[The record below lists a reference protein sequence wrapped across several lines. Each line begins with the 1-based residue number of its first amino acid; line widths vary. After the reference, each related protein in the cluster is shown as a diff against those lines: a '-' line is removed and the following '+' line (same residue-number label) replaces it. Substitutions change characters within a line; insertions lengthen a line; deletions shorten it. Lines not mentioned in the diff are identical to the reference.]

1 MFTVQ
6 LSQGVYRG
14 CATVSAKAATF
25 RQALGFIGDLA
36 TDGAM
41 LITGPWNERDGRY
54 VMDVYDWCAC
64 WFSNPLVMA
73 QVIAPPGFTPVAS
86 GAVAEPATEADSRRA
101 AHPFPPPCTPA
112 RKAR

>member
-73 QVIAPPGFTPVAS
+73 QVIAPPAPRTGPHPRSSAS
-86 GAVAEPATEADSRRA
+86 AGGSPCQPERYGGIHSA
-101 AHPFPPPCTPA
+101 ARP
-112 RKAR
+112 R